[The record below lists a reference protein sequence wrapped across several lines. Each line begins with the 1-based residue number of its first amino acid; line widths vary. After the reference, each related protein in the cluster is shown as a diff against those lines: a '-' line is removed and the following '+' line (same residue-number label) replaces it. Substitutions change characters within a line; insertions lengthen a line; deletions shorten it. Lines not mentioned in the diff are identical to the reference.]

1 MNIFECAKT
10 LTDMKFLDFF
20 SVLWQDIVRYFAQPP
35 IVEAEPSEE
44 VAEDTE
50 DTTIIPEAEPAPI
63 IDTTKDAV
71 PVSVVIKPEAE
82 PKEAEPPR
90 IFVVRN
96 HHIDVP
102 LHPSPNFG
110 GAIDPQYLIVH
121 YTANGSIS
129 ETIRHFN
136 KASSEVSAHIVID
149 RDGTVVQCVS
159 FDRAAWHCGVSR
171 WDDLAGMNGH
181 TIGIELVNWG
191 RLKYRDGKYY
201 TWAGQEVPQS
211 QTVWLPRKVDGKAYF
226 WQTYTD
232 AQVHACFD
240 VAAAIVKEYGLMGI
254 LGHDDISPR
263 RKDDPGPAFDMTGL
277 REYVARKNGI
287 V

>member
-1 MNIFECAKT
+1 MADYSGGRANFKT
-10 LTDMKFLDFF
+10 MTRLEKILLFFLELFRVIR
-20 SVLWQDIVRYFAQPP
+20 SAPTTAE
-35 IVEAEPSEE
+35 VEKQEKALR
-44 VAEDTE
+44 A
-50 DTTIIPEAEPAPI
+50 A
-63 IDTTKDAV
+63 IDTTM
-71 PVSVVIKPEAE
+71 EAQSQMDDIVDEMPIDSSE
-82 PKEAEPPR
+82 PKETPAPL
-90 IFVVRN
+90 FVIRN
-96 HHIDVP
+96 HKFIDVP
-102 LHPSPNFG
+102 AHPSPNFG
-110 GAIDPQYLIVH
+110 GVIEPQYLIIH
-121 YTANGSIS
+121 YTANGSLS